1 MVDTPVLET
10 GVRKDVRVRVSL
22 WVQNM
27 APSSNWTGHRS
38 SKARMWVR
46 IPQELQKGQKLVWYS
61 GGLLNRGE
69 WDRYPPDPQ
78 NKCTDGRVANATA
91 CKAVVERP
99 SGVRV
104 PLCAQMV

>member
-1 MVDTPVLET
+1 MKLNKISKEGPGGGMVDTPVLET

-46 IPQELQKGQKLVWYS
+46 IPQGLQKGWVALVAEKS
-61 GGLLNRGE
+61 RLLI
-69 WDRYPPDPQ
+69 W
-78 NKCTDGRVANATA
+78 
-91 CKAVVERP
+91 
-99 SGVRV
+99 
-104 PLCAQMV
+104 